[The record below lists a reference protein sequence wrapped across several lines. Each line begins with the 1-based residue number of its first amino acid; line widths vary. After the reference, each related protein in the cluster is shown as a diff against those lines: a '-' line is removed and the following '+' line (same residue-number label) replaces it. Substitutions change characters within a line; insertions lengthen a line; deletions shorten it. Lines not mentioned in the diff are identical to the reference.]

1 MALTPKERADFDE
14 IVLRLR
20 LEDAQLRM
28 PEPRRRSFPLLVS
41 VVAATLVLGLG
52 VALVDQGAALGPLLI
67 ALVVTVST
75 VLTGYWWFRVRS
87 GRPGY

>member
-20 LEDAQLRM
+20 LEDAQLRVL
-28 PEPRRRSFPLLVS
+28 EPSRRAFPLLVS
-41 VVAATLVLGLG
+41 VVGATLVLGLG
-52 VALVDQGAALGPLLI
+52 VALVDQGAALGPVLI
-67 ALVVTVST
+67 ALVVTVCM
-75 VLTGYWWFRVRS
+75 VLTGYWWFRVRP